1 MGYRVGPCGR
11 TAAEVRYIRAALD
24 VFAQLPP
31 ERRETVRETIARVA
45 AAPEE
50 GMALFRMLVQKKT
63 LAATAEAT
71 GISSRRLSQLRQDFF
86 AHMPL

>member
-50 GMALFRMLVQKKT
+50 GMALFRLVVQKKA
-63 LAATAEAT
+63 LSAVAEAT
-71 GISSRRLSQLRQDFF
+71 GLSLRRLARLRLDFF
-86 AHMPL
+86 KQMPL

>member
-1 MGYRVGPCGR
+1 MGYRSLSCGR
-11 TAAEVRYIRAALD
+11 PSAEQRYILAMLR

-45 AAPEE
+45 ATPEE

-86 AHMPL
+86 AYMPL

>member
-1 MGYRVGPCGR
+1 MGNRVGSCGR
-11 TAAEVRYIRAALD
+11 TAAEIRYIQASLEL
-24 VFAQLPP
+24 FAQLPP
-31 ERRETVRETIARVA
+31 ERREAVRATIARVA
-45 AAPEE
+45 ATPEE

>member
-31 ERRETVRETIARVA
+31 ERQETVRETIARVA
-45 AAPEE
+45 ATPEE
-50 GMALFRMLVQKKT
+50 GMALFRVLVQKKT
-63 LAATAEAT
+63 LSTAAEAT
-71 GISSRRLSQLRQDFF
+71 GISLGRLARLRLDFF
-86 AHMPL
+86 ARMPL